1 MANYLL
7 VINKAKKYRPLN
19 NRQAN
24 VENTNLFGIFSRV
37 TLSSF
42 GSRVSK
48 HYTSIPNSAM
58 IKRVFSVKSDI
69 IRLKRANLWSENLEE
84 IIFIRENEKR
94 GVSRLVLPE

>member
-1 MANYLL
+1 
-7 VINKAKKYRPLN
+7 
-19 NRQAN
+19 
-24 VENTNLFGIFSRV
+24 
-37 TLSSF
+37 
-42 GSRVSK
+42 
-48 HYTSIPNSAM
+48 M